1 MVKIMKKVVIS
12 VSLIIMVAITMVSCG
27 QKVEKKENASKDVP
41 KFKQVKVSD
50 LMDVKKRYIK
60 NENRKYKRKDE
71 DFFDVDKKYIYGACT
86 QNDLW
91 RFYRI
96 RIGGKGEKEYF
107 ASIPVKYDLKLQNVI
122 KGKVYV
128 GALFIRKDGNEGYTI
143 YRLDPENK
151 SKRIIF
157 SSVNYV
163 MPDSFICGDKII
175 NDIMKPLK
183 KGIMKEKILLIN
195 PDTGKTETL
204 LSNSFKSRG
213 VYKVDG
219 SILLGMD
226 FHTVCEKNGFL
237 YSVSKFKN
245 TTVEGKSYGNTV
257 YYYSLKD
264 RKSIKLFDVKNPVSC
279 VSGNRDVL
287 TVQSD
292 QDDNEGASL
301 YVKHGNGYRLLKN
314 LEDTYSNS
322 CEKLSK
328 NLYLIDDGVVMR
340 FFDIKNYR
348 YAKMN
353 KSFRL
358 IGEIVKKSH
367 VMVVEFGKDKLC
379 FIDYIAKP

>member
-1 MVKIMKKVVIS
+1 M
-12 VSLIIMVAITMVSCG
+12 
-27 QKVEKKENASKDVP
+27 
-41 KFKQVKVSD
+41 
-50 LMDVKKRYIK
+50 
-60 NENRKYKRKDE
+60 
-71 DFFDVDKKYIYGACT
+71 
-86 QNDLW
+86 
-91 RFYRI
+91 
-96 RIGGKGEKEYF
+96 
-107 ASIPVKYDLKLQNVI
+107 
-122 KGKVYV
+122 YV

-163 MPDSFICGDKII
+163 RPDSFICGDKII
-175 NDIMKPLK
+175 NNIMKPLK

-264 RKSIKLFDVKNPVSC
+264 RNSIKLFDVKNPVSC

-292 QDDNEGASL
+292 QDDNDGASL